1 MKQESNVKVELLKA
15 QCCNINVLIKIGSF
29 PVHASQTVGKVFG
42 GEQVFITGPQFEAQ
56 DTINCIFGDVV
67 TDGYFISQE
76 KCLCIAPEQYNDGIV
91 QLVISIT
98 RGSAVLTGATKYR
111 YSKNFIDVKLI
122 FVTHSCT
129 ISE

>member
-1 MKQESNVKVELLKA
+1 MKQESNVKVELLKGN
-15 QCCNINVLIKIGSF
+15 CYSIKNNVLIGSF

-91 QLVISIT
+91 QLVINIT

-122 FVTHSCT
+122 FMTHSCT
-129 ISE
+129 IFE